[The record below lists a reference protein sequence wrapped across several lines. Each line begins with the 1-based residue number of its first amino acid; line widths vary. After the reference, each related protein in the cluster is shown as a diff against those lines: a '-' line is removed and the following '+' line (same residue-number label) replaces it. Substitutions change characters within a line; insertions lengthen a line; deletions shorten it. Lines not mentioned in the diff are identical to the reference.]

1 MFGQITILERMVS
14 KVQRLRFTHEEG
26 DLKLALHYCHCG
38 RVVYVCCDKEVRF
51 GTLILIYLTHLKDS
65 L

>member
-38 RVVYVCCDKEVRF
+38 RV
-51 GTLILIYLTHLKDS
+51 
-65 L
+65 